1 MNFLKKLFGQ
11 SSKSTPVVETKD
23 PENTRLLFL
32 IDTWVANPS
41 NENYK
46 DVLNEIENGNAF
58 LILPTENSGSETIG
72 RSTLEKESK
81 LNLSS
86 VYNLDGLKVL
96 AAFTD
101 ENALL
106 EWAKKPTQYTAL
118 RSQDVIDLCKSNGI
132 DRVVI
137 NNLQKNMFVLER
149 NRANITTNVIEKE
162 TKVLVG
168 APTHPLSQAV
178 IQKLQQNFKRV
189 DTIEEAYQFAQSMNG
204 DTSLV
209 LAVKMSVQSDNARA
223 ALHNAIND
231 SINADELQLPLDI
244 MIIPSEEWLNTAR
257 NVHNSFVYK
266 KQ

>member
-1 MNFLKKLFGQ
+1 MSLFKKWFGS
-11 SSKSTPVVETKD
+11 SSKSKAITEQKD
-23 PENTRLLFL
+23 PDNTRLLFL
-32 IDTWVANPS
+32 IDTWVYNPT
-41 NENYK
+41 NENYR
-46 DVLNEIENGNAF
+46 DVLNEIENGNSF
-58 LILPTENSGSETIG
+58 LLLPTKNSGSETIG
-72 RSTLEKESK
+72 WSSLEKESK
-81 LNLSS
+81 LNLTS

-106 EWAKKPTQYTAL
+106 EWSKKPTQYTAL
-118 RSQDVIDLCKSNGI
+118 HSQDVIEICKSSGI

-149 NRANITTNVIEKE
+149 NRSNITTNVIEKE
-162 TKVLVG
+162 TEVLVG
-168 APTHPLSQAV
+168 TPIHPLSSAV
-178 IQKLQQNFKRV
+178 IQKLNENFQRV

-204 DTSLV
+204 ETSLV

-244 MIIPSEEWLNTAR
+244 MIISSEDWLNAAR
-257 NVHNSFVYK
+257 NVQNSFVYK